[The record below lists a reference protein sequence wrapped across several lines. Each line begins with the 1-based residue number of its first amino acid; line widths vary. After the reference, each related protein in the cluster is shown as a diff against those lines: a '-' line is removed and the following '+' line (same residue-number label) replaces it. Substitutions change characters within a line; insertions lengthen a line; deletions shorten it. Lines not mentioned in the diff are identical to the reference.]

1 MFHVDYSIVIIQE
14 NLGLHKDLSR
24 IPFQWPHT
32 IKQDRGLRGSMVVSP
47 HNEVDSLQ
55 SCKVVSL
62 RSETTVIP
70 YVDKFIQITVF
81 CRPNPRVGAIVYW
94 NLGTI

>member
-1 MFHVDYSIVIIQE
+1 
-14 NLGLHKDLSR
+14 
-24 IPFQWPHT
+24 
-32 IKQDRGLRGSMVVSP
+32 MVVSP